1 MRTKNPR
8 LGSGQRGM
16 VLISSLLLLLIITI
30 LGVSMFRSFSI
41 QEKVAGNVREKQRA
55 LQAAEIAQQYAEWW
69 LAQGNN
75 SAVTPVVCN
84 SLLSANLNQGQVCS
98 NALNLTAMG
107 GVTTVPWQAAGAD
120 IGVTVDPPGNS
131 MGAPTS
137 NPTRGSYFALPRFY
151 IADLG
156 PSADGQGEVFQVDA
170 TGYGG
175 NQNSVAVVESTVAVK
190 PGVVDRGAL

>member
-75 SAVTPVVCN
+75 SAVTPVLCN
-84 SLLSANLNQGQVCS
+84 SLLSANLSQGQVCS
-98 NALNLTAMG
+98 NALNLTAIG
-107 GVTTVPWQAAGAD
+107 GVTVSDRRVQQRLEQQHRQRQLRHQFGAGAD
-120 IGVTVDPPGNS
+120 SLVREHS
-131 MGAPTS
+131 
-137 NPTRGSYFALPRFY
+137 
-151 IADLG
+151 
-156 PSADGQGEVFQVDA
+156 
-170 TGYGG
+170 
-175 NQNSVAVVESTVAVK
+175 
-190 PGVVDRGAL
+190 